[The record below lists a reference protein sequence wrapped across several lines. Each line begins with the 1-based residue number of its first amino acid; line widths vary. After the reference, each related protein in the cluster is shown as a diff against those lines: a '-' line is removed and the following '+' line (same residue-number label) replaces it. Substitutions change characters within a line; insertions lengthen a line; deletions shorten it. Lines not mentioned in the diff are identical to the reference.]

1 MCESCQ
7 ATHPSQTAYMNSLVG
22 SMSRRHIGVSRSSKV
37 FTITADTSNGLVT
50 FGMLGR
56 KVWVMVVRNDG
67 TSLNSLDTPQAN
79 RIASYW
85 LPKSL
90 WPAFASHLHPDSPD
104 AVQKQLF

>member
-7 ATHPSQTAYMNSLVG
+7 ATHPAT
-22 SMSRRHIGVSRSSKV
+22 RRHIGVSRSSKV

-67 TSLNSLDTPQAN
+67 TTLNSLDTPQAN

-90 WPAFASHLHPDSPD
+90 WPLYFKLNNLAIVKIYYISTIKLTHS
-104 AVQKQLF
+104 QLVKLWV

>member
-7 ATHPSQTAYMNSLVG
+7 ATHPS
-22 SMSRRHIGVSRSSKV
+22 SRRHIGVSRSSKV

-90 WPAFASHLHPDSPD
+90 WPAFASHLHPDSPE
-104 AVQKQLF
+104 ATQQQLF

>member
-1 MCESCQ
+1 MCEGCQ
-7 ATHPSQTAYMNSLVG
+7 AAHPASRQRLVAA
-22 SMSRRHIGVSRSSKV
+22 RRHIGVSRSSKV

-67 TSLNSLDTPQAN
+67 TSLNSLDTSQAN

-104 AVQKQLF
+104 ANQQKLF